1 MSRLRLRVLIP
12 VTVVLIVGA
21 LLGVLQAAAK
31 DNVTPVEGVVF
42 WLSLAALP
50 ISRRHIARPGR
61 RWNLAPGKKLSAVA
75 RYFRWFLNCSNGW
88 RQLSQ

>member
-21 LLGVLQAAAK
+21 LLGVLQAVAK
-31 DNVTPVEGVVF
+31 DHVTTVEGVVF

-50 ISRRHIARPGR
+50 FLAFTLVGLVSVGILRAAR
-61 RWNLAPGKKLSAVA
+61 S
-75 RYFRWFLNCSNGW
+75 
-88 RQLSQ
+88 